1 MSFLTSAPPATVKI
15 GGRDCAINTSFR
27 VGMQFELD
35 TLDDTLTAERLLTL
49 YYGEQWPQPYDEAVK
64 QAIWFYRCGREEEGD
79 AKPTEKPGSELKAS
93 RRSYD
98 FDIDADAL
106 YTSFR
111 SAYGI
116 DLLDED
122 LHWWAFREL
131 MMGLPEDS
139 PFKQRVYYR
148 VGSTEGMSPKQKK
161 AFEERRA
168 KYALPDRGR
177 IDRRLTLEERDA
189 AMLRYVAMRFEE
201 AYGKDAGS

>member
-1 MSFLTSAPPATVKI
+1 MGFLTSPLPNTVVI
-15 GGRDCAINTSFR
+15 GGRDCPINTSFR
-27 VGMQFELD
+27 VGMRFELD

-49 YYGEQWPQPYDEAVK
+49 YYGDQWPQPYDEAAK
-64 QAIWFYRCGREEEGD
+64 QAIQFYRCGREAAAEKEER
-79 AKPTEKPGSELKAS
+79 PVEELKGS

-98 FDIDADAL
+98 FEADADAL

-111 SAYGI
+111 AAYGI
-116 DLLDED
+116 DLLSED

-131 MMGLPEDS
+131 MMGLPEDT

-148 VGSTEGMSPKQKK
+148 VGSTEGMTPKQKK

-189 AMLRYVAMRFEE
+189 AMLRYVARRFEE
-201 AYGKDAGS
+201 AYGSDNRP